1 MRIGRSGSMLWLS
14 QAISGFALTALLG
27 LHMIANHFVVEG
39 GLLTYQDVLA
49 YLSNPAIF
57 VLEVI
62 FLLVVVPHAFLGLR
76 AILLDLGPRP
86 RTVRVMDAVRCAA
99 RSDLSF
105 EGQRTLDS
113 LRSRGMVI

>member
-1 MRIGRSGSMLWLS
+1 MQIKRSGGLQWLV

-39 GLLTYQDVLA
+39 GLRTYQDVLA

-57 VLEVI
+57 ILEVL

-76 AILLDLGPRP
+76 AILLDLGPKP
-86 RTVRVMDAVRCAA
+86 RTVRVLDAVLIAVGTAA
-99 RSDLSF
+99 LLYGIALFVVLQGR
-105 EGQRTLDS
+105 
-113 LRSRGMVI
+113 I